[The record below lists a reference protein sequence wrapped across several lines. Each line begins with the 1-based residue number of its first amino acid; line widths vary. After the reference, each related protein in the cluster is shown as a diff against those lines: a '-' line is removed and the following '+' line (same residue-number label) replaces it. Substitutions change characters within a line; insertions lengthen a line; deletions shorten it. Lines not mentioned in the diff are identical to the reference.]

1 MIYSDEWTKEE
12 AYDELYRQGRQAKNL
27 WKYIPKKLEDA
38 VDDTAVDKDG
48 YWIYLAHWN
57 GWTCYDGGE
66 DCTLIH
72 CYTIKD
78 LIEDIKTIRK
88 EN

>member
-1 MIYSDEWTKEE
+1 MSEFDKIIQYED
-12 AYDELYRQGRQAKNL
+12 LYRQGRQAKDL

-38 VDDTAVDKDG
+38 VDDTAIDSDG
-48 YWIYLAHWN
+48 YWIYLAHWD

-66 DCTLIH
+66 ENIMIH